1 MIATKQ
7 NRRMAIT
14 YNIWFA
20 LMLIFLFMFVWLY
33 IFRDYW
39 IGQEARYYFSGEN
52 FVPLTF
58 MNFFISPDGSNTR
71 PLSMYFARVLT
82 EVFGPNIAVINTAQI
97 VILGAVFFLLFS
109 HS

>member
-14 YNIWFA
+14 YNIWLA

-39 IGQEARYYFSGEN
+39 IGQEARYYFSG
-52 FVPLTF
+52 
-58 MNFFISPDGSNTR
+58 
-71 PLSMYFARVLT
+71 
-82 EVFGPNIAVINTAQI
+82 
-97 VILGAVFFLLFS
+97 
-109 HS
+109 